1 MTLTIAN
8 IVTTGR
14 GMDKQKTAQ
23 VGRDQLPRR
32 SIVKAG
38 RAREHRRAAS
48 LPGRR
53 SEALP
58 FGGRSLLSQYWR
70 FLSPSAYGGEFTSAA
85 RKKRSP
91 NKRLRSK

>member
-14 GMDKQKTAQ
+14 GMDKPKTAQ

-32 SIVKAG
+32 SIAKAG
-38 RAREHRRAAS
+38 RARGHRRAAS

-58 FGGRSLLSQYWR
+58 FGDQSLLSQCWHS
-70 FLSPSAYGGEFTSAA
+70 LLQSAYGGEFRSAA

-91 NKRLRSK
+91 NKRLKSR